1 MDEQAPIEALLAEYR
16 KIVGAVKQA
25 TVDLTPVS
33 GTPQDALKSATHL
46 MMAMLPSNHCCEIFP
61 DDDEET
67 IDGEGWK
74 KGRTIEEDDE

>member
-1 MDEQAPIEALLAEYR
+1 MDDQAPIDALLAEYR

-25 TVDLTPVS
+25 AVDLTPNFE
-33 GTPQDALKSATHL
+33 PQDALQSATHI

-61 DDDEET
+61 DDEEE

-74 KGRTIEEDDE
+74 KGGIVEDDE